1 MKLTTEQK
9 VAIREILKTKL
20 SMGISNVVFEKSDGT
35 IRTMKGTRDADFMPT
50 MQTGKLTESTR
61 KESTDMISVFDVELG
76 AWRGFSID
84 KLISVNG
91 MKVEHLLQFI
101 GK

>member
-20 SMGISNVVFEKSDGT
+20 SMGVSNVVFEKSDGT
-35 IRTMKGTRDADFMPT
+35 IRAMKGTRDADFMPT

-61 KESTDMISVFDVELG
+61 KESTDMVPVFDVELG
-76 AWRGFSID
+76 EWRGFSID

>member
-1 MKLTTEQK
+1 
-9 VAIREILKTKL
+9 
-20 SMGISNVVFEKSDGT
+20 
-35 IRTMKGTRDADFMPT
+35 MPT
-50 MQTGKLTESTR
+50 MQTGKLTESAR
-61 KESTDMISVFDVELG
+61 KESTDMIPVFDVELG

>member
-20 SMGISNVVFEKSDGT
+20 SMGVSNVVFEKSDGT
-35 IRTMKGTRDADFMPT
+35 IRIMKGTRDADFMPT

-61 KESTDMISVFDVELG
+61 KESTDMIPVFDVELG

-91 MKVEHLLQFI
+91 MKVEHLLQII

>member
-35 IRTMKGTRDADFMPT
+35 IRAMKGTRDADFMPT

-61 KESTDMISVFDVELG
+61 KESTGMIPVFDVELG